1 MRTPK
6 KMRKSQFASTP
17 NKRRKRKTKRGILK
31 SRSRPSLL
39 KMISLLPLVRR
50 LLMNPLSLP
59 VRRVPQ
65 ELWKVNKDKNVD
77 AMTILKVVAEAIEA
91 AVDSTEVASEVVN
104 REEAIRNHSEVVR
117 SGRTALVHTPEEK
130 DSTATNKKE
139 LKVPK
144 P

>member
-39 KMISLLPLVRR
+39 KMISLLPLVRS

-65 ELWKVNKDKNVD
+65 EL
-77 AMTILKVVAEAIEA
+77 
-91 AVDSTEVASEVVN
+91 
-104 REEAIRNHSEVVR
+104 
-117 SGRTALVHTPEEK
+117 
-130 DSTATNKKE
+130 
-139 LKVPK
+139 
-144 P
+144 